1 MTLTHPEVTRY
12 FMTVEEA
19 SALVLQSATHNG
31 SPGSASL
38 YVLDMG
44 EPVRIKALAEAM
56 IRLKG
61 LVPGQDIEIRTTGLR
76 PGEKMH
82 EKLTYNHEEV
92 NAIGIEGIYKVASK
106 QVVANDFDEKLDE
119 LLDHA
124 RHRRRDEAIKM
135 LAELVPEYRPRR
147 AAE

>member
-1 MTLTHPEVTRY
+1 
-12 FMTVEEA
+12 
-19 SALVLQSATHNG
+19 
-31 SPGSASL
+31 
-38 YVLDMG
+38 MG
-44 EPVRIKALAEAM
+44 EPVLIKALAEAM

-61 LVPGQDIEIRTTGLR
+61 LVPGRDIQIKTTGLR

-92 NAIGIEGIYKVASK
+92 NGIGVEGVYKVASK

-124 RHRRRDEAIKM
+124 RQRRRDDAIRV
-135 LAELVPEYRPRR
+135 LSELVPEYQPGR